1 MNTQPNSVMFYF
13 DSLEKLRD
21 FESFRVEAVNVS
33 HDKKETGPTPTW
45 YSVIGQIRP
54 DIQFQYSEFPAA
66 DFPNE
71 RHAKLFAER
80 CEHYVKN

>member
-1 MNTQPNSVMFYF
+1 MFYF

-21 FESFRVEAVNVS
+21 FDSFRVEAVNVF
-33 HDKKETGPTPTW
+33 HDKKETGPTPAW

-66 DFPNE
+66 DFPHE
-71 RHAKLFAER
+71 RHATLFAEL
-80 CEHYVKN
+80 CEHYLNS